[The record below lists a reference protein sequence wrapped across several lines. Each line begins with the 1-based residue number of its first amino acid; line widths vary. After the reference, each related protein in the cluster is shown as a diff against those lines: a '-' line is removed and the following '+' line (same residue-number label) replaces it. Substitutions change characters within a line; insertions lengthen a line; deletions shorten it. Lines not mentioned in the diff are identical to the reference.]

1 MIPQLETLNSQRFF
15 YMNESGIE
23 GVGFNGKLWRWGS
36 VEVSLPLMGFYKNI
50 TNLNNIFSI
59 DSFFS
64 NLTFFVHRMYF

>member
-1 MIPQLETLNSQRFF
+1 
-15 YMNESGIE
+15 MNESGIK
-23 GVGFNGKLWRWGS
+23 GVGFNGKLSKWGS
-36 VEVSLPLMGFYKNI
+36 DGVSLPLMGFYKNI